1 MGTPNV
7 KLVPRSFVAACL
19 TASLLGLPTAAGAEE
34 SNHVYCGQNFITF
47 RAAAMDS
54 QDPLNTL
61 TLQKQFVHSV
71 LAGAMIILVAGDSS
85 RTLRFPEEDHAAIVT
100 CLD

>member
-1 MGTPNV
+1 MIRDLGT
-7 KLVPRSFVAACL
+7 VAAL
-19 TASLLGLPTAAGAEE
+19 TLMLFQLAPAGAEE
-34 SNHVYCGQNFITF
+34 SDRVYCGQDFITF
-47 RAAAMDS
+47 RAAVMDS

-85 RTLRFPEEDHAAIVT
+85 QTLRFPEEDHAAIVT